1 MNIDKKLK
9 EFDEFIFEE
18 ARGCDC
24 DSRDEKKC
32 IFAKELNGKCNCYC
46 HSVHNRNKDTRN
58 FLRQALEQQQIEFDD
73 YKQQYRWNAFDVN
86 DAEEQAMKQQQADH
100 KKELEVADERW
111 RSNEKYRER
120 YMDGYVEEK
129 LSWEK
134 DLIEKIEKIIE
145 EERYSGAP
153 IALNKLIKIIK
164 EG

>member
-58 FLRQALEQQQIEFDD
+58 FLRQAL
-73 YKQQYRWNAFDVN
+73 
-86 DAEEQAMKQQQADH
+86 KQQQQ
-100 KKELEVADERW
+100 
-111 RSNEKYRER
+111 
-120 YMDGYVEEK
+120 
-129 LSWEK
+129 
-134 DLIEKIEKIIE
+134 DLIEDIRKMEALGHPVTIDDII
-145 EERYSGAP
+145 Y
-153 IALNKLIKIIK
+153 LIKSK
-164 EG
+164 